1 MTRNIHI
8 LYRTGAALLL
18 ALATACSESEK
29 PNTYEPLLKVLPVTG
44 VTRAQAT
51 LRGIVTLRGN
61 TEMPLVAFHYAQAGG
76 TEQTLIMKDV
86 TSGDTLTAS
95 LEHLAHGADYYWY
108 MTTDNGR
115 VRLTSDTVRFATE
128 PNVRPQT
135 APLRLL
141 SAGPISMI
149 LGIQVT
155 DTGGEPLTALGCY
168 VREQHTGI
176 LRKVEADITGGS
188 TEAQLHISSL
198 QANSTYEMWGYAA
211 NSTGETLTDTLTY
224 STSSTFVLSK
234 PGQLAEL
241 MEGVVCETEEL
252 AFSGPLNGDDLRCL
266 RSMMGRDSEGNSTG
280 GQLVRADLTET
291 VITADGTTYDN
302 THLAQNSTVGA
313 GLFAGLEQLQW
324 VRLPAS
330 ATTIE
335 ENAFEGCS
343 GLREIVIPASV
354 TSVGQS
360 RNCTTLQRISVDGA
374 NRHFTSAD
382 GVLLNADATQLVW
395 FPMGKSG
402 DYTLPATV
410 TSIGDYAFRQCSIT
424 HFTLPDGLKK
434 IGKGAFSHSL
444 VQEVQMPAQLATLP
458 TGTFQGCT
466 RLRVVRL
473 GEGLELVSDYAF
485 DGCALEHI
493 YIKATLPPYCN
504 SHAFASSGTPFT
516 PTCCLHVPQGCK
528 TRYRSSQGW
537 KEFAHFQEIP

>member
-1 MTRNIHI
+1 MA
-8 LYRTGAALLL
+8 GAALAL
-18 ALATACSESEK
+18 ALTTACSESEK
-29 PNTYEPLLKVLPVTG
+29 PYTYEPLLEVLPATG
-44 VTRAQAT
+44 VTRAEAT

-61 TEMPLVAFHYAQAGG
+61 TEMPLVAFHYTQDGG
-76 TEQTLIMKDV
+76 TEQTLVMEAGA
-86 TSGDTLTAS
+86 SGDTLVAR
-95 LEHLAHGADYYWY
+95 LDHLTHGADYYWY

-128 PNVRPQT
+128 PNVRPQA

-149 LGIQVT
+149 LAIQVT

-168 VREQHTGI
+168 VREQRTGI

-188 TEAQLHISSL
+188 TEAQLHINAL
-198 QANSTYEMWGYAA
+198 QPSSTYELWGYAA
-211 NSTGETLTDTLTY
+211 NTTGEALTDTLTY
-224 STSSTFVLSK
+224 STGNTFVLNR

-266 RSMMGRDSEGNSTG
+266 RSMMGRDSDGNGTG
-280 GQLVRADLTET
+280 GRLVRADLTET
-291 VITADGTTYDN
+291 DIIADGTTYDHN
-302 THLAQNSTVGA
+302 HLAQNGTVGA
-313 GLFAGLEQLQW
+313 RLFAGLDQLEW

-343 GLREIVIPASV
+343 SLHEIVIPASV

-360 RNCTTLQRISVDGA
+360 RGCTALERIGVDGA
-374 NRHFTSAD
+374 NRHFTSTD
-382 GVLLNADATQLVW
+382 GVLLDASATQIVW

-402 DYTLPATV
+402 DYTLPSTV

-424 HFTLPDGLKK
+424 HFTLPDALRE

-444 VQEVQMPAQLATLP
+444 VEEVQMPAHLATLP

-466 RLRVVRL
+466 RLKVVRL

-493 YIKATLPPYCN
+493 YIEATLPPYCN
-504 SHAFASSGTPFT
+504 SHAFASSGAPFT
-516 PTCCLHVPQGCK
+516 PTCCLHVPRGCK